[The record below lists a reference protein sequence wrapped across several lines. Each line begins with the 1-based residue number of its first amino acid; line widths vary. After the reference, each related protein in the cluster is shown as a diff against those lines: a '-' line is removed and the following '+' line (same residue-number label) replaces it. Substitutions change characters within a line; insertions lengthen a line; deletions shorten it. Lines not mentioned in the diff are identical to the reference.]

1 MNEETKTKEP
11 ALLPTVEAAP
21 GEKHSAVIAR
31 GVAMPAHQVRAAIAQ
46 AVARGQLSEEDG
58 EEIFW
63 LYSYAQEYHLNE
75 RDLAAKMGSYDRNTL
90 YQVFRGMY
98 GVYKDGK
105 ASSWSGIV
113 KAIKSFKAIELE
125 EMKKKNIGI
134 IETEVKQTVFRACQ
148 AALNDGMPAF
158 IYGASQI
165 GKTTALMEFQRL
177 NNHGRTVYLRMGS
190 GWTRPRLVRELALK
204 FGNGV
209 KATKCWALEDAIFGS
224 LTRYNLLIID
234 EFHLALETSSEA
246 SAKAIME
253 FIREVYDRTGCGL
266 VLSGTKVGIE
276 GIEAGKNRLLF
287 DQLRRR
293 GVVKVVLPDAPPVRD
308 INQIA
313 RTFELPL
320 PTGEDLKRVKAL
332 IQARGL
338 GVFLKYLQKAYAVTR
353 KTKSPLTW
361 DAFAKVANGYL
372 ALANMRTE
380 AY

>member
-1 MNEETKTKEP
+1 MP
-11 ALLPTVEAAP
+11 VEVRD
-21 GEKHSAVIAR
+21 GERPSAVISR
-31 GVAMPAHQVRAAIAQ
+31 GVAMPAHQVRDAIKQ
-46 AVARGQLSEEDG
+46 AVARGQLTEEDG

-63 LYSYAQEYHLNE
+63 LYSYAQEYHLKE
-75 RDLAAKMGSYDRNTL
+75 ADLAAKMGAYDKNTL
-90 YQVFRGMY
+90 YQVFRGSY

-105 ASSWSGIV
+105 AASWSGIV
-113 KAIKSFKAIELE
+113 KAIRSFKSVELE

-134 IETEVKQTVFRACQ
+134 IDTEVKQTVFRACQ

-158 IYGASQI
+158 IYGVSQI

-234 EFHLALETSSEA
+234 EFHLALETTSEV

-253 FIREVYDRTGCGL
+253 FIREIYDRTGCGL

-320 PTGEDLKRVKAL
+320 PTGDDLKRVKAL
-332 IQARGL
+332 IAARGL
-338 GVFLKYLQKAYAVTR
+338 GVFLKYLQKAFAVT
-353 KTKSPLTW
+353 KKQKEELSW
-361 DAFAKVANGYL
+361 AAFAKVANGYL
-372 ALANMRTE
+372 ALANMKTE

>member
-1 MNEETKTKEP
+1 MQYET
-11 ALLPTVEAAP
+11 
-21 GEKHSAVIAR
+21 
-31 GVAMPAHQVRAAIAQ
+31 
-46 AVARGQLSEEDG
+46 
-58 EEIFW
+58 W
-63 LYSYAQEYHLNE
+63 
-75 RDLAAKMGSYDRNTL
+75 
-90 YQVFRGMY
+90 
-98 GVYKDGK
+98 
-105 ASSWSGIV
+105 
-113 KAIKSFKAIELE
+113 KSF
-125 EMKKKNIGI
+125 
-134 IETEVKQTVFRACQ
+134 AC
-148 AALNDGMPAF
+148 L
-158 IYGASQI
+158 S
-165 GKTTALMEFQRL
+165 
-177 NNHGRTVYLRMGS
+177 
-190 GWTRPRLVRELALK
+190 
-204 FGNGV
+204 NGV

-253 FIREVYDRTGCGL
+253 FIREIYDRTGCGL

-276 GIEAGKNRLLF
+276 GIEAGKNKLLF

-332 IQARGL
+332 IQSRGL